1 MQYQGRIPAL
11 GRGHRKVRQTDRI
24 IRPAN
29 QAVTIAPIRRVG
41 QFNVQYGG
49 FYELYSIMVNDR
61 PHYNADSDRGKQ
73 RGLNSPHGRRGA
85 LCAHFGWT
93 YDYLMNGVAWGLVE
107 RMMIDAPSYDTD
119 SNPDVQ
125 EIALSESNQQ
135 QVLSYV
141 NSMM

>member
-1 MQYQGRIPAL
+1 
-11 GRGHRKVRQTDRI
+11 
-24 IRPAN
+24 
-29 QAVTIAPIRRVG
+29 
-41 QFNVQYGG
+41 
-49 FYELYSIMVNDR
+49 
-61 PHYNADSDRGKQ
+61 
-73 RGLNSPHGRRGA
+73 
-85 LCAHFGWT
+85 
-93 YDYLMNGVAWGLVE
+93 MNGVAWGLVE

>member
-1 MQYQGRIPAL
+1 M
-11 GRGHRKVRQTDRI
+11 GRGHREVEQTDRT
-24 IRPAN
+24 IRPTN
-29 QAVTIAPIRRVG
+29 QAVAIAPIRRVG

-49 FYELYSIMVNDR
+49 FYELYSIDVNNR
-61 PHYNADSDRGKQ
+61 PHDNADSDRGKQ
-73 RGLNSPHGRRGA
+73 KGLNSPHGRRGA

-107 RMMIDAPSYDTD
+107 RMMVDAPSYDTD

>member
-1 MQYQGRIPAL
+1 M
-11 GRGHRKVRQTDRI
+11 GRGHREIEQPDRTF
-24 IRPAN
+24 RPDN
-29 QAVTIAPIRRVG
+29 QAIPIASIRRVG
-41 QFNVQYGG
+41 QLYVQHGG

-61 PHYNADSDRGKQ
+61 PHDNADSDRGKQ
-73 RGLNSPHGRRGA
+73 KGLNSPHGRRGA

-107 RMMIDAPSYDTD
+107 RMMIDAPSFDTD
-119 SNPDVQ
+119 SNPEVK